1 MALESNKKSCQQ
13 VCHWIILCNRK
24 QILCSLL
31 QLNHLL
37 LLKRFSLLQL
47 LQYIY
52 QIVYVVSVTIHIDKF
67 SKIHALIACL
77 SSANLCPF
85 PLPFLPSFPP
95 FPHIHHSFFAS
106 FIPSFFFSSFC
117 KYSSSYDITAYL
129 DNKMS
134 KSHQPPNSFWTWVV
148 TQQ

>member
-1 MALESNKKSCQQ
+1 MMALESNRKSCQQ
-13 VCHWIILCNRK
+13 VCRWIILCNRK

-47 LQYIY
+47 LQGIY

-77 SSANLCPF
+77 SSAKLCPF
-85 PLPFLPSFPP
+85 PLPFLPFLPSLTPTIP
-95 FPHIHHSFFAS
+95 FLLL
-106 FIPSFFFSSFC
+106 SSFLH
-117 KYSSSYDITAYL
+117 SVNIQAAMIHLRTWITICQKVINL
-129 DNKMS
+129 
-134 KSHQPPNSFWTWVV
+134 QTPFGPGL
-148 TQQ
+148 